1 MLAALKILL
10 FFDAGPY
17 LHFLQG
23 KVGRMKIFL
32 NRSSSVITF
41 VEILIMCYMNV
52 FRITYLWIV
61 CIFQDGKK
69 KKKNPTW
76 LQLCWFVCVRVN
88 VKTNKDCKTKQDL
101 DFRVISTCTYIIFFM
116 TTLLYF
122 TKQVRFYKR
131 LLTTYSKL
139 SLFCTNLI

>member
-69 KKKNPTW
+69 KKKI
-76 LQLCWFVCVRVN
+76 LRDCSFVDSYASEW
-88 VKTNKDCKTKQDL
+88 T
-101 DFRVISTCTYIIFFM
+101 
-116 TTLLYF
+116 
-122 TKQVRFYKR
+122 
-131 LLTTYSKL
+131 
-139 SLFCTNLI
+139 